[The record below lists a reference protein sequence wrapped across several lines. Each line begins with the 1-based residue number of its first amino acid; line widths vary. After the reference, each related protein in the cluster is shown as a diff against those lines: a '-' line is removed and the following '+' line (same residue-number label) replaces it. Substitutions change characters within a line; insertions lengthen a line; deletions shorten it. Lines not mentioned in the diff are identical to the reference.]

1 MDDEIIVNR
10 KSDHISINLEKNV
23 SSMLSNGFEAYRFL
37 HSALPEIDLAKTDT
51 SQQLFGK
58 TVAFPLLISSMTGGT
73 DRAAEINCRLATAAE
88 KFGLAMGLGSQRA
101 AIENPKLAPSFQVRK
116 YAPSILLFANLGA
129 VQFNYG
135 YGIRECIQAVE
146 MIDANGLILHLNPLQ
161 EAIQKS
167 GDTNFEGLLP
177 KIEKIARDLPVPLIV
192 KEVGWG
198 ISAILAKKLMDAGVS
213 AVDVSGAGG
222 TSWSQVER
230 YRLTEDYEIRVAES
244 FLDWGLPTS
253 KVLTEIVEKHLDLN
267 VFASGGLRSGLD
279 LAKAIALGADLAGM
293 AGAILKR
300 AAMSSEQLEEEL
312 AVISR
317 IFRIAMFATG
327 SINLVDFKNHKIEK
341 IEK

>member
-10 KSDHISINLEKNV
+10 KNDHISINLEKNV
-23 SSMLSNGFEAYRFL
+23 SSTLSNGFEAYRFL
-37 HSALPEIDLAKTDT
+37 HCALPEIDLAKIDT
-51 SQQLFGK
+51 SQQLFAK

-73 DRAAEINCRLATAAE
+73 DRAAEINHRLATVAE

-101 AIENPKLAPSFQVRK
+101 AIENPKLASSFQVRS

-146 MIDANGLILHLNPLQ
+146 MIEADGLILHLNPLQ
-161 EAIQKS
+161 EALQKN
-167 GDTNFEGLLP
+167 GDTNFEGLLL
-177 KIEKIARDLPVPLIV
+177 KIEQIARDLPVPLII

-198 ISAILAKKLMDAGVS
+198 ISAVVAKKFMDAGVS
-213 AVDVSGAGG
+213 AIDVSGAGG

-230 YRLTEDYEIRVAES
+230 YRLVDEHEIRVAES

-253 KVLTEIVEKHLDLN
+253 KSLTDIVEKHLNLN
-267 VFASGGLRSGLD
+267 VFASGGLRNGLEM
-279 LAKAIALGADLAGM
+279 AKAIALGADLAGM
-293 AGAILKR
+293 AGALLKK
-300 AAMSSEQLEEEL
+300 AAMSSDQLEKEIE
-312 AVISR
+312 VISR
-317 IFRIAMFATG
+317 IFRITMFATG
-327 SINLVDFKNHKIEK
+327 SINLIDFKNHKIEK